1 MTNGKIYC
9 DLKNFFNERF
19 GIESMS
25 YEDVANQM
33 HDEVENYIRKTF
45 TDCYVDTDVEEM
57 GTAEAKYAFVFGEK
71 HHMFNNISFTANPTS
86 SSDAIVLFLA
96 NPSEWAKEYV
106 EKMLKEQEWSLKH
119 IRRQVSIDRYKEQK
133 LAEYKKTPSKDLIRA
148 KLFHDSVPKSG
159 QVKVTL
165 DIDGKQFVGSFDSKF
180 FGYTGTN
187 LDEAILPGAGFKYPD
202 SFTGYY
208 KFLRDNKINVDCKYN
223 MFPFAF
229 VKEIAA
235 FRGDKIF

>member
-1 MTNGKIYC
+1 M
-9 DLKNFFNERF
+9 R
-19 GIESMS
+19 
-25 YEDVANQM
+25 
-33 HDEVENYIRKTF
+33 
-45 TDCYVDTDVEEM
+45 
-57 GTAEAKYAFVFGEK
+57 
-71 HHMFNNISFTANPTS
+71 TS
-86 SSDAIVLFLA
+86 R
-96 NPSEWAKEYV
+96 YV

-133 LAEYKKTPSKDLIRA
+133 LAEYKKTPSKDLIQA

-180 FGYTGTN
+180 FGYAGTN
-187 LDEAILPGAGFKYPD
+187 LDEAILPEAGFKYPD

-208 KFLRDNKINVDCKYN
+208 EFLRDNKINVDCKYN

-235 FRGDKIF
+235 FRGDKIFWKKDA